1 MFNYESIANN
11 SDSKPTIIPMMIKQ
25 DEICSA
31 QLGLS
36 AELVR
41 TVDLI
46 VTAESDGVLTKVFIK
61 LTEPYITSS
70 NIHIDDIMQIE
81 ETVSFTCMAY
91 ANDAWVQ
98 LLEINQNAAMSE
110 LFWRVMCSAEF
121 NRLKEMS
128 NNTLS
133 QLAII
138 RAASV

>member
-11 SDSKPTIIPMMIKQ
+11 SDSRPTIIPMMIKQ
-25 DEICSA
+25 DEIGSV
-31 QLGLS
+31 QLGLR

-61 LTEPYITSS
+61 LTEPCITSS
-70 NIHIDDIMQIE
+70 NMHIDDIMQIE

-121 NRLKEMS
+121 NKLKEMS